1 MAYIN
6 FQLRVRNSLETMK
19 WILIETLKFWFF
31 PHVKRIATK
40 VSLNFHDAA
49 LKKSQTDVARFFTR
63 ENKSKDSICFGN
75 QSKIMKP

>member
-19 WILIETLKFWFF
+19 LILIETLKFWFF
-31 PHVKRIATK
+31 PHVKKIATR

-49 LKKSQTDVARFFTR
+49 LKKSQTNVARFFTR
-63 ENKSKDSICFGN
+63 EIL
-75 QSKIMKP
+75 KP

>member
-6 FQLRVRNSLETMK
+6 FQLRIRNSLETMK

-31 PHVKRIATK
+31 PHVKKIATR

-49 LKKSQTDVARFFTR
+49 VKKVKLTLPVFSLAKTSLKILSVSGNNLKS
-63 ENKSKDSICFGN
+63 
-75 QSKIMKP
+75 